1 MASGAMRRLAR
12 KSGAAEE
19 VQMNKPTDLSHAA
32 FRIADVGKSR
42 EFYEKVLGLKPL
54 PRPDFSFKGMWYGI
68 GSGQIHLIVSKKQD
82 GPDPTG
88 PHIAIEVEDLDA
100 TKAALKEMGVPFLD
114 GDAMRM
120 SLKPEDQRRLGRQI
134 WVLDPDG
141 NTVELRKSD
150 M

>member
-1 MASGAMRRLAR
+1 MH
-12 KSGAAEE
+12 
-19 VQMNKPTDLSHAA
+19 KPVEFSHAA
-32 FRIADVGKSR
+32 FRIADVDKSR
-42 EFYEKVLGLKPL
+42 AFYENVLGLKSL
-54 PRPDFSFKGMWYGI
+54 QRPDFSFKGMWYGV

-100 TKAALKEMGVPFLD
+100 TKASLKEMGVPFLD
-114 GDAMRM
+114 GDAMRA

-150 M
+150 A

>member
-1 MASGAMRRLAR
+1 MRRFAR
-12 KSGAAEE
+12 KPGAAEE
-19 VQMNKPTDLSHAA
+19 VQMHKPVDLSQAA
-32 FRIADVGKSR
+32 FRIADADKSAT
-42 EFYEKVLGLKPL
+42 FYEKVLGLKRL

-68 GSGQIHLIVSKKQD
+68 GSGQIHLIVSKKHD

-100 TKAALKEMGVPFLD
+100 TKASLREMGVPFLD
-114 GDAMRM
+114 GDTMSMR
-120 SLKPEDQRRLGRQI
+120 SELKDEDRRRLGRQI

-141 NTVELRKSD
+141 NTVELRKSE

>member
-1 MASGAMRRLAR
+1 MH
-12 KSGAAEE
+12 
-19 VQMNKPTDLSHAA
+19 KPVEFSHAA
-32 FRIADVGKSR
+32 FRIADVDKSR
-42 EFYEKVLGLKPL
+42 AFYENVLGLKSL
-54 PRPDFSFKGMWYGI
+54 QRPDFSFKGMWYGV
-68 GSGQIHLIVSKKQD
+68 GRGQIHLIVSKKQD

-100 TKAALKEMGVPFLD
+100 TKASLKEMGVPFLD
-114 GDAMRM
+114 GDAMRA

-150 M
+150 T

>member
-1 MASGAMRRLAR
+1 ML
-12 KSGAAEE
+12 
-19 VQMNKPTDLSHAA
+19 KPLEFSHAA
-32 FRIADVGKSR
+32 FRITDVDKSR
-42 EFYEKVLGLKPL
+42 AFYENVLGLKSL
-54 PRPDFSFKGMWYGI
+54 QRPDFTFKGMWYGV
-68 GSGQIHLIVSKKQD
+68 GSGQIHLIVSKKQE

-100 TKAALKEMGVPFLD
+100 TKASLKKMGVPFLD

-150 M
+150 V